1 MLFLIT
7 ILSSRCDLL
16 CVYIFLVAVSSDL
29 LISGIFLY
37 AAQCNQWDA
46 TTTEAAAGGDRCRH

>member
-16 CVYIFLVAVSSDL
+16 CVYIFLIAVSSDL
-29 LISGIFLY
+29 LISGTFLY
-37 AAQCNQWDA
+37 VVQCNQVDA
-46 TTTEAAAGGDRCRH
+46 TTEAAAGGDRCRH